1 MNSVSLIYTFPDGS
15 KKFWR
20 GIVDRR
26 RGDVVLEYGGD
37 VRRVRQTIIEKD
49 KLKKS
54 TPELELEWR
63 AQEKLRKGYVH
74 LQIEQDDENDI
85 AVSPTALSSIPAKAR
100 MDRMLALV
108 GAGDCDENW
117 FF

>member
-15 KKFWR
+15 KKFWC
-20 GIVDRR
+20 GIADRR

-37 VRRVRQTIIEKD
+37 VRRVRQTIIEKA

-74 LQIEQDDENDI
+74 LQVEQYDEND
-85 AVSPTALSSIPAKAR
+85 PDDSSASESSMPASASMAR
-100 MDRMLALV
+100 VLALV
-108 GAGDCDENW
+108 NADHCDADW